1 MKCEIICVGTEILV
15 GDTLNTNVNYLS
27 KELSHLG
34 LSVCYH
40 TTVGDNPKRLEEAV
54 KIAFERSD
62 LIITT
67 GGLGPTQDDL
77 TKEVIAELF
86 NRELIQDEKIKEEL
100 LQYFTNREFSFTPNN
115 LKQTFVPENAE
126 VLANP
131 CGTAPGILMREQ
143 GRVIIM
149 LPGPPREMTRVFD
162 EDVVP
167 LITQKSKQLVISR
180 YYNLSDIGES
190 AAEDRLLDLIDTQT
204 NPTIATYAKMGEVL
218 VRITANGDDE
228 KALNTLLDQYEAIML
243 ERFEENIF
251 TFSKESLRETVCKLL
266 IEKNISIATAESCT
280 GGLIASQL
288 TEQAG
293 ISKVFGTGII
303 SYSNQTKMKLLNVRK
318 ETLDKF
324 GAVSEETAREMCE
337 NLQKIADVELAV
349 AVTGIAGPEG
359 GSAEKPVGLVYIGIC
374 YKGKTQISKCHFNGE
389 RKMVQIKTANKV
401 FHLIRKT
408 VIDKNS

>member
-1 MKCEIICVGTEILV
+1 MKCEIICVGTELLV

-27 KELSHLG
+27 RELSHLG

-40 TTVGDNPKRLEEAV
+40 TTVGDNPKRLEEVV

-77 TKEVIAELF
+77 TKEVIAGLF
-86 NRELIQDEKIKEEL
+86 NKELVQDEKVKEEL
-100 LQYFTNREFSFTPNN
+100 LQYFVNREFSFTPNN
-115 LKQTFVPENAE
+115 LKQTFVPEQAE
-126 VLANP
+126 VLPNP

-143 GRVIIM
+143 GKVIIM
-149 LPGPPREMTRVFD
+149 LPGPPREMKCVFE
-162 EDVVP
+162 EDVLP
-167 LITQKSKQLVISR
+167 LITQKNKQLVISR

-190 AAEDRLLDLIDTQT
+190 AAEDRLLDLIDAQT

-218 VRITANGDDE
+218 VRITANGEDE
-228 KALNTLLDQYEAIML
+228 NELNALLDEYEQIML
-243 ERFEENIF
+243 ERFADNIF

-266 IEKNISIATAESCT
+266 IEKNISVATAESCT

-293 ISKVFGTGII
+293 ISKVFGTGLVT
-303 SYSNQTKMKLLNVRK
+303 YSNAAKIKLLGVNP
-318 ETLDKF
+318 ETLENC
-324 GAVSEETAREMCE
+324 GAVSAETAREMCE
-337 NLQKIADVELAV
+337 NLQQLSGAELAV

-359 GSAEKPVGLVYIGIC
+359 GSAEKPVGLVYIGIR
-374 YKGKTQISKCHFNGE
+374 YKGETAITKCHFNGE
-389 RKMVQIKTANKV
+389 RIIVQAKTANKV

-408 VIDKNS
+408 VVDKAN